1 MHVHPFKTKCVI
13 PESNNE
19 WFDFFKTVA
28 KSDISAIGITDYF
41 KFDIHIAFEKAKAEF
56 LEDSQKFS
64 QLEKRYQSVSS
75 ELTSAEKGA
84 AEGKNWKTDLSGGI
98 QRVAI
103 KHNCAPFGKPVVPD
117 V

>member
-1 MHVHPFKTKCVI
+1 MTNKPNSRGSEWRKWDLHVHPFKTKCVI

-64 QLEKRYQSVSS
+64 QLEKNN
-75 ELTSAEKGA
+75 E
-84 AEGKNWKTDLSGGI
+84 DLKLLEFISP
-98 QRVAI
+98 VA
-103 KHNCAPFGKPVVPD
+103 VVLLD
-117 V
+117 VHRIP